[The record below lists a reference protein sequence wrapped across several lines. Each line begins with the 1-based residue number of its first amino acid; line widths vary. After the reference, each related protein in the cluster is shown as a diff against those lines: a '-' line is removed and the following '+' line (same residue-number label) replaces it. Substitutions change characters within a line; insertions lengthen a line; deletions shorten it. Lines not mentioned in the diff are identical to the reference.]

1 MNENETFEEA
11 IAGERD
17 QIARAKADAEGL
29 EIECEFTV
37 EEVEYFIDRL
47 EIAHKSDQNPKRNCD
62 RFTDFS
68 TAKHAWHEEC
78 FDYDESSGEW
88 VNPKFPN
95 LTFEEWLFATVKEGY
110 EK

>member
-1 MNENETFEEA
+1 MSMNENETFEEA

-62 RFTDFS
+62 RFDD
-68 TAKHAWHEEC
+68 AHKAWIAWQTEHC
-78 FDYDESSGEW
+78 ANGGHD
-88 VNPKFPN
+88 KFPK
-95 LTFEEWLFATVKEGY
+95 WLFAPVKEGY